1 MGPSGLI
8 SSLVVVLASFYFYS
22 SIFPD
27 QESFEEDH
35 QDKTNMNVAKN
46 IANNVI
52 KLAPSGPVSWIL
64 YLEQQILTY
73 WAIEP

>member
-1 MGPSGLI
+1 MFVPFKTS
-8 SSLVVVLASFYFYS
+8 
-22 SIFPD
+22 
-27 QESFEEDH
+27 H
-35 QDKTNMNVAKN
+35 KTNMNVAKN